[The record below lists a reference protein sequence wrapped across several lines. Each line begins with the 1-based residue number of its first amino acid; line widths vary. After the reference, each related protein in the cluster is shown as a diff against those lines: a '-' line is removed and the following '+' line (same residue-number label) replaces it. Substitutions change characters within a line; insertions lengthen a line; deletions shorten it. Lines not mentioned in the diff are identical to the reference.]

1 MSIGELMGYVA
12 SVLLAISLLVNGE
25 LKFRWI
31 NSFGCIAFIIYGVL
45 IDAFP
50 VTLTNSVLLLIN
62 AFQMVKYYRTTEA
75 FDLVEF
81 TADEKIVTKFLDF
94 YDKDIQ
100 AYYPGFKLQNEAN
113 DIRFLV
119 VRNMTIANIFI
130 ASVQP
135 DGKAYVKINYTIPKY
150 RDFKVGTY
158 VFKKRSDYLRSQGVN
173 EIIYTSVTN
182 KGHADFLKRMGFVQQ
197 DGKTVKVL

>member
-31 NSFGCIAFIIYGVL
+31 NSFGCVAFIIYGIL

-62 AFQMVKYYRTTEA
+62 AFQMIKYYRTTEA
-75 FDLVEF
+75 FDLLEF
-81 TADEKIVTKFLDF
+81 KVDETIVKKFLEF
-94 YDKDIQ
+94 YGKDIQ
-100 AYYPGFKLQNEAN
+100 AYYPGFTLNDEAN

-119 VRNMTIANIFI
+119 LRNMTIANIFI
-130 ASVQP
+130 ASLQP
-135 DGKAYVKINYTIPKY
+135 DGKAYIKMNYTIPKY

-158 VFKKRSDYLRSQGVN
+158 IFKKRKEYLQAAGVN
-173 EIIYTSVTN
+173 EIIYTSVANT
-182 KGHADFLKRMGFVQQ
+182 GHAAFLKRMGFVQQ
-197 DGKTVKVL
+197 DGKTVKSL